1 MRLRTLLAA
10 FALAGPALAQ
20 ELPLA
25 QLNAGMYFIR
35 AEVAGDFA
43 SRAQGLMYRKQLASN
58 AGMLFVFERPGEQC
72 MWMKN
77 TLIPLSVAFMDEE
90 GAIINIED
98 MAPQTLDS
106 HCARRPARYALEMNG
121 GWFAARGIKPGT
133 RIGGIPGAA
142 K

>member
-1 MRLRTLLAA
+1 MHLRTLLLA

-20 ELPLA
+20 SLPVA
-25 QLNAGMYFIR
+25 QLNAGMYLIR
-35 AEVAGDFA
+35 AEVAADFA
-43 SRAQGLMYRKQLASN
+43 SRAQGLMYRKQLPSN
-58 AGMLFVFERPGEQC
+58 AGMLFVFDQPGEQC

-77 TLIPLSVAFMDEE
+77 TLIPLSVAFMDDE
-90 GAIINIED
+90 GRIINVED

-133 RIGGIPGAA
+133 RIGGIPGLR
-142 K
+142 